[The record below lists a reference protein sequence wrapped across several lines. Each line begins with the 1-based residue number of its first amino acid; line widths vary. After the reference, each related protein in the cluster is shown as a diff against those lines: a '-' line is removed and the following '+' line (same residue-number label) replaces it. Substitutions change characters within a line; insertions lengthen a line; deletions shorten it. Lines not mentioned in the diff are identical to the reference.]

1 MRSLIAAIL
10 LLSLPVYAIDGG
22 QEATATSR
30 REAAERYAQVSD
42 LPRMFED
49 MTENL
54 ALTLPQEK
62 REGFKKLMTKHVRVE
77 AVKDAM
83 VAAMVKHFTT
93 RELSALADFYESPEG
108 RSAMSKFG
116 AYMVDV
122 MPAMQAELRRAVAES
137 QAESKGARS
146 NAPR

>member
-22 QEATATSR
+22 QEDTATSR

-93 RELSALADFYESPEG
+93 RELSALADFYGSPEG